1 MTKNE
6 QIKISQA
13 AKNYAQALTEI
24 AKDGNPSYE
33 VLANDLKI
41 VSEAFSNSNELIMAL
56 ENPAIDSDVKTDIIN
71 TIFSGKIS
79 NEVLNFIKIITDKK
93 RISEFP
99 AIYTEFQNRLYKL
112 QNIRPVTVISAVKL
126 NSTQQNTIVEKLA
139 NKLNKKILPNW
150 EINKDIIAGIMIKI
164 DDNVLDMSLKNRI
177 EKLGKSLMLK

>member
-1 MTKNE
+1 
-6 QIKISQA
+6 
-13 AKNYAQALTEI
+13 
-24 AKDGNPSYE
+24 
-33 VLANDLKI
+33 
-41 VSEAFSNSNELIMAL
+41 
-56 ENPAIDSDVKTDIIN
+56 
-71 TIFSGKIS
+71 
-79 NEVLNFIKIITDKK
+79 
-93 RISEFP
+93 
-99 AIYTEFQNRLYKL
+99 L